1 MLFGTSNLSLVLFF
15 LSLQTHTQKTV
26 KPTLQEDYSNIPSPM
41 LMQSYSERRP
51 LPGFSALLTHNTP
64 KQRDVT
70 SPPPLSFTPRQSIFT
85 PISITSPPPWVTQA
99 LSSLEQGEQELQSL
113 RERQQAEV
121 EDVNR
126 ELDNAMLDAQKEE
139 RRLLEKVEQD
149 HRETQR
155 HLSQV
160 KRENAAAVRV
170 VQSLIDQQLRKMG
183 QLKEQIQRWGS
194 TAGGSNK
201 NQLQRGI
208 AEVTQPWEI
217 SLTLKRV
224 SFLTIPESK
233 TLGLGKVD
241 VREQGMT
248 YPIGVCGD
256 QGHKCALHSGDTSF
270 SNITPLEIRK
280 EPQSNRTGQRNSPNE
295 TSKTNSGNMRIV
307 RKLRLSSS
315 TENEDESPTIKSPI
329 PRHRGVSE
337 SSQDEELESEC
348 SDTQGQDLF
357 LAIPPVSSQGE
368 SEGDESD
375 GRQNATKRRSTL
387 KGKRKQKALVLVSC
401 EEPSCPPEEMSC
413 DVAMSPKAKY
423 KGSLYRHSLVDL
435 SVGHQKKTPNE
446 SSVDSGSPPSPV
458 DSEDFCYTYTI
469 NTPVNGSLKKEHYR
483 SMSTA
488 DLSGKLRPLINR
500 NSGEHRGIRKVNKM
514 HLVSEPLT
522 LDQSRGNSPES
533 NRKTM
538 SSDERQSTSQ
548 TSVRQDSGLNR
559 VSRSLSMS
567 AIEGDNLHQ
576 DKESQQYNMDKEQVV
591 PYLREVEEEG
601 GSTALDSAY
610 LVKQFGK
617 QGSGRTDFNLPSGV
631 HATVKGQLFVVDC
644 GNARIQVTDLQK
656 KVVQQVSPSG
666 SERSSRICNYFDVA
680 VNSKGLIALTCA
692 AERAVLVFSRHGRL
706 LQTFGGTMIG
716 STNEEL
722 DAPRGVTVTRQDEF
736 LIADIKRGSIIA
748 LKLDP
753 KTGARLERTVVTGYH
768 RPYLVAACLTT
779 GLIAVS
785 ERGNETGR
793 VPCIRVLEPGW
804 NTIRILGV
812 CSGLGPVLTCPW
824 GLCIDSDGDVLVADW
839 GKHHHHVLLYPSKG
853 VGWPLVTD
861 NLNSPRGL
869 ALLPD
874 GHMVVS
880 DSMNHCIKIYRYK

>member
-1 MLFGTSNLSLVLFF
+1 
-15 LSLQTHTQKTV
+15 
-26 KPTLQEDYSNIPSPM
+26 M
-41 LMQSYSERRP
+41 LMRSHSERRA
-51 LPGFSALLTHNTP
+51 LLGFSALLTHSTP
-64 KQRDVT
+64 KTDMT
-70 SPPPLSFTPRQSIFT
+70 SPPPLSFSPRESIFT
-85 PISITSPPPWVTQA
+85 PMSLTSPPPWVTQA
-99 LSSLEQGEQELQSL
+99 LSNLEQGERELQSL

-121 EDVNR
+121 EGINR
-126 ELDNAMLDAQKEE
+126 ELDNAAIEAQREE

-149 HRETQR
+149 HREAQQ

-170 VQSLIDQQLRKMG
+170 VQSLVDQQLRKIG

-201 NQLQRGI
+201 NQLQRGV

-217 SLTLKRV
+217 SLTMKRV
-224 SFLTIPESK
+224 SFLPSPESK
-233 TLGLGKVD
+233 TFSLGEVD

-248 YPIGVCGD
+248 YPIGVCGV
-256 QGHKCALHSGDTSF
+256 QGQKCALHSGDTAF

-280 EPQSNRTGQRNSPNE
+280 EPQLNKVGQRYSPEESN
-295 TSKTNSGNMRIV
+295 KANSGNMRVV

-315 TENEDESPTIKSPI
+315 TENEEDLKSPTVKSPT
-329 PRHRGVSE
+329 PRHRAVSE
-337 SSQDEELESEC
+337 SSQDEEVDSVC

-375 GRQNATKRRSTL
+375 SRQNGTKRRSTL

-401 EEPSCPPEEMSC
+401 EEPSCPPEEIDEKSS
-413 DVAMSPKAKY
+413 DVATSPKTGR
-423 KGSLYRHSLVDL
+423 KGSLSRRSLGDL
-435 SVGHQKKTPNE
+435 STGNNHFSQHALSKKKTSTE
-446 SSVDSGSPPSPV
+446 CSMDSGSPPSPA
-458 DSEDFCYTYTI
+458 DSEDSCYTYTV
-469 NTPVNGSLKKEHYR
+469 NTPDNGSLKQEHCR

-488 DLSGKLRPLINR
+488 DLSGKRPLINGDK
-500 NSGEHRGIRKVNKM
+500 GERRGIRKVNRM
-514 HLVSEPLT
+514 RLASEPST
-522 LDQSRGNSPES
+522 LEQGRGNGPES
-533 NRKTM
+533 DRNIM
-538 SSDERQSTSQ
+538 SSDERQSRSQ
-548 TSVRQDSGLNR
+548 TRVTQGLNSNR

-567 AIEGDNLHQ
+567 AIEGDKLHQ
-576 DKESQQYNMDKEQVV
+576 GKESQQYSKDKRGGVV
-591 PYLREVEEEG
+591 PALGELEEEG
-601 GSTALDSAY
+601 GSAALDSAY

-656 KVVQQVSPSG
+656 NVVQQVSPSG

-706 LQTFGGTMIG
+706 LQTFGGTLIG

-722 DAPRGVTVTRQDEF
+722 DAPRGVTVTCQDEF
-736 LIADIKRGSIIA
+736 LVADIKRGTLTS

-753 KTGARLERTVVTGYH
+753 KTGARLERTVVSGYH

-779 GLIAVS
+779 GLMAVS

-839 GKHHHHVLLYPSKG
+839 GKQHHRVLLYPSKG
-853 VGWPLVTD
+853 VGWPLVSD
-861 NLNSPRGL
+861 NLSSPRGL

>member
-1 MLFGTSNLSLVLFF
+1 
-15 LSLQTHTQKTV
+15 
-26 KPTLQEDYSNIPSPM
+26 M
-41 LMQSYSERRP
+41 LMRSHSERRA
-51 LPGFSALLTHNTP
+51 LLGFSALLTHSTP
-64 KQRDVT
+64 KERDMT
-70 SPPPLSFTPRQSIFT
+70 SPPPRSFSPRESIFT
-85 PISITSPPPWVTQA
+85 PISLTSPPPWVTQA
-99 LSSLEQGEQELQSL
+99 LSNLEQGEQELQSL
-113 RERQQAEV
+113 RERQQTEV
-121 EDVNR
+121 EEVNR
-126 ELDNAMLDAQKEE
+126 QLDNAMIEAQREE

-149 HRETQR
+149 HREAQR

-170 VQSLIDQQLRKMG
+170 VQSLLDQQLRKIG

-194 TAGGSNK
+194 TAGVANK
-201 NQLQRGI
+201 NQLQRGV

-217 SLTLKRV
+217 SLTLKKV
-224 SFLTIPESK
+224 SFLINPGSK
-233 TLGLGKVD
+233 TLSLGEVD
-241 VREQGMT
+241 VREQNMT
-248 YPIGVCGD
+248 YPIGVCGV
-256 QGHKCALHSGDTSF
+256 QGQKCALHSGHTAF

-280 EPQSNRTGQRNSPNE
+280 EPQPNKAGQKYSPEESNKS
-295 TSKTNSGNMRIV
+295 NSGNMRVV

-315 TENEDESPTIKSPI
+315 TENEDEPKSPTLKSPI

-337 SSQDEELESEC
+337 SSQDEEVESVC

-375 GRQNATKRRSTL
+375 GRQNGAMRRSTL
-387 KGKRKQKALVLVSC
+387 KGKRKQKALVLVSHD
-401 EEPSCPPEEMSC
+401 EPSCPPEETDEKSP
-413 DVAMSPKAKY
+413 DVAISPKTKR
-423 KGSLYRHSLVDL
+423 KSSLSRHSLVDL
-435 SVGHQKKTPNE
+435 STGHHPPSQHTLSKKKTSNE
-446 SSVDSGSPPSPV
+446 SSMDSGSSPSPV
-458 DSEDFCYTYTI
+458 DSEDSCYTYTV
-469 NTPVNGSLKKEHYR
+469 NTSINGSLKQEHCC
-483 SMSTA
+483 SLSTN
-488 DLSGKLRPLINR
+488 DLSGKLHPLINGDK
-500 NSGEHRGIRKVNKM
+500 GEYRGIRKVNRM
-514 HLVSEPLT
+514 CLASESST
-522 LDQSRGNSPES
+522 LEEGQGNGTES
-533 NRKTM
+533 DRNTV
-538 SSDERQSTSQ
+538 SSDERQSRSKTRATQGLS
-548 TSVRQDSGLNR
+548 LNR
-559 VSRSLSMS
+559 VCRSLSMS
-567 AIEGDNLHQ
+567 AIEGDKIHQ
-576 DKESQQYNMDKEQVV
+576 IKESQQYKKDKKERVV
-591 PYLREVEEEG
+591 PALRELEEEG
-601 GSTALDSAY
+601 GSTALDLSY

-617 QGSGRTDFNLPSGV
+617 QGSGRTDFNLPSGI

-656 KVVQQVSPSG
+656 NVVQQVSPSG

-736 LIADIKRGSIIA
+736 LVADIKRGTLTS

-768 RPYLVAACLTT
+768 RPYLVAACLNT
-779 GLIAVS
+779 GLMAVS

-824 GLCIDSDGDVLVADW
+824 GLIIDSDGDVLVADW
-839 GKHHHHVLLYPSKG
+839 GKQHHRVLLYPAKG

-861 NLNSPRGL
+861 NLSSPRGL

>member
-1 MLFGTSNLSLVLFF
+1 
-15 LSLQTHTQKTV
+15 
-26 KPTLQEDYSNIPSPM
+26 M
-41 LMQSYSERRP
+41 LMRSHSERRA
-51 LPGFSALLTHNTP
+51 LPGFSALLTHSTP

-70 SPPPLSFTPRQSIFT
+70 SPPSLSFTPRQSIFT
-85 PISITSPPPWVTQA
+85 PICITSPPPWVSQA
-99 LSSLEQGEQELQSL
+99 LSSLEKGEQELQSL

-121 EDVNR
+121 EEVNR
-126 ELDNAMLDAQKEE
+126 ELDNAMIEAQREE

-149 HRETQR
+149 HREAQR

-201 NQLQRGI
+201 NQLQRGV

-224 SFLTIPESK
+224 SFLPIPESN
-233 TLGLGKVD
+233 TLSLGKVD

-256 QGHKCALHSGDTSF
+256 QGHKCALHSGETTF

-280 EPQSNRTGQRNSPNE
+280 EAQPNRPGQRYNSYE
-295 TSKTNSGNMRIV
+295 STKTNSGNMRIV

-315 TENEDESPTIKSPI
+315 TENEDDLKSPTVKSPSL
-329 PRHRGVSE
+329 RHRRVSD

-357 LAIPPVSSQGE
+357 LAIPPISSQGE

-375 GRQNATKRRSTL
+375 GRQNVTKRRSTL

-401 EEPSCPPEEMSC
+401 EEPSCPPEENDEKAC
-413 DVAMSPKAKY
+413 DVAISLGTRY
-423 KGSLYRHSLVDL
+423 KGSLYRHSVVDL
-435 SVGHQKKTPNE
+435 STGHKQALSKKKTSNE
-446 SSVDSGSPPSPV
+446 SSVDSGSPASPV

-469 NTPVNGSLKKEHYR
+469 NTPVNGSLQREHYR

-488 DLSGKLRPLINR
+488 DLSGKLRPLINA
-500 NSGEHRGIRKVNKM
+500 NNGEHRGIRKVNKM
-514 HLVSEPLT
+514 HLVSEPST

-538 SSDERQSTSQ
+538 SSDERQSRSQ
-548 TSVRQDSGLNR
+548 TRFIKGSGLKR

-567 AIEGDNLHQ
+567 AIEGDKLHQ
-576 DKESQQYNMDKEQVV
+576 DKESQQYNKDKEQVV
-591 PYLREVEEEG
+591 LFLREVEEEG

-656 KVVQQVSPSG
+656 NVVQQVSPSG

-692 AERAVLVFSRHGRL
+692 AERALLVFSRHGRL

-736 LIADIKRGSIIA
+736 LVADIKRGTLIA

-779 GLIAVS
+779 GLMAVS

-793 VPCIRVLEPGW
+793 VPSIRVMDPAW

-839 GKHHHHVLLYPSKG
+839 GKQRHRVLLYPSKG

-861 NLNSPRGL
+861 NLNNPRGL

-880 DSMNHCIKIYRYK
+880 DSMNHCIKIYHYK

>member
-1 MLFGTSNLSLVLFF
+1 
-15 LSLQTHTQKTV
+15 
-26 KPTLQEDYSNIPSPM
+26 M
-41 LMQSYSERRP
+41 LMRSHSERRA
-51 LPGFSALLTHNTP
+51 LPGFSALLTHSTP
-64 KQRDVT
+64 KQRDLT
-70 SPPPLSFTPRQSIFT
+70 SPPPLSFTPRQSVFT
-85 PISITSPPPWVTQA
+85 PISLTSPPPWVTQA
-99 LSSLEQGEQELQSL
+99 VSNLEQGERELQSL

-121 EDVNR
+121 EEVNR
-126 ELDNAMLDAQKEE
+126 ELDNAVIAAQREE
-139 RRLLEKVEQD
+139 RRLLEKIEQD
-149 HRETQR
+149 HREAQR

-170 VQSLIDQQLRKMG
+170 VQSLVDQQLRKMG

-194 TAGGSNK
+194 TTGGSNK
-201 NQLQRGI
+201 NQLQRGV

-224 SFLTIPESK
+224 SFLPSPESK
-233 TLGLGKVD
+233 TLSLGEVD
-241 VREQGMT
+241 VHEQGMT
-248 YPIGVCGD
+248 YPIGVCGV
-256 QGHKCALHSGDTSF
+256 QGQKCALHSGDTTF
-270 SNITPLEIRK
+270 LNITPLEIRK
-280 EPQSNRTGQRNSPNE
+280 EPQPNRAGQRSPDE
-295 TSKTNSGNMRIV
+295 TNKKNSGNMRVV

-315 TENEDESPTIKSPI
+315 TENEDELNSPTIKSPI
-329 PRHRGVSE
+329 LRHRGVSE
-337 SSQDEELESEC
+337 SSQDEEVESLC

-375 GRQNATKRRSTL
+375 SRQNGTQRRSTL

-401 EEPSCPPEEMSC
+401 EEPSCPPEETDEKNC
-413 DVAMSPKAKY
+413 DMAISPKTRR
-423 KGSLYRHSLVDL
+423 KGSLSTYSLVDL
-435 SVGHQKKTPNE
+435 STGHRPLSQQALSKKKNSNE
-446 SSVDSGSPPSPV
+446 LAMGSGSPPSPV
-458 DSEDFCYTYTI
+458 DSEDSCYTYTV
-469 NTPVNGSLKKEHYR
+469 NTPVNGSLKQEHCR
-483 SMSTA
+483 SVSTA
-488 DLSGKLRPLINR
+488 DLSGKQRPLINCEKSER
-500 NSGEHRGIRKVNKM
+500 RGIRKVNRM
-514 HLVSEPLT
+514 RLASEILE
-522 LDQSRGNSPES
+522 QSQGNNTES
-533 NRKTM
+533 DRNTI
-538 SSDERQSTSQ
+538 SSDERQSRSQ
-548 TSVRQDSGLNR
+548 TRVTQGSGLNR

-567 AIEGDNLHQ
+567 AIEGDKLHQ
-576 DKESQQYNMDKEQVV
+576 VKELQPYNKDKEKVV
-591 PYLREVEEEG
+591 PALRELEEEG
-601 GSTALDSAY
+601 GSTVLDSAY
-610 LVKQFGK
+610 LIKQFGK
-617 QGSGRTDFNLPSGV
+617 QGSGRTDFNLPSGI

-644 GNARIQVTDLQK
+644 GNARVQVTDLQK
-656 KVVQQVSPSG
+656 NVVQQVSPSG

-706 LQTFGGTMIG
+706 LQTFGGTLIG

-736 LIADIKRGSIIA
+736 LVADIKRGTLTA

-753 KTGARLERTVVTGYH
+753 KTGARLERTVVSGYH
-768 RPYLVAACLTT
+768 RPYLVAACLTS
-779 GLIAVS
+779 GLMAVS

-804 NTIRILGV
+804 STIRILGV

-839 GKHHHHVLLYPSKG
+839 GKQHHRVLFYPSKG

-861 NLNSPRGL
+861 NLSSPRGL

>member
-1 MLFGTSNLSLVLFF
+1 
-15 LSLQTHTQKTV
+15 
-26 KPTLQEDYSNIPSPM
+26 M
-41 LMQSYSERRP
+41 LMRSHSERRA
-51 LPGFSALLTHNTP
+51 LLGFTALLTHSTP
-64 KQRDVT
+64 KQRDAT
-70 SPPPLSFTPRQSIFT
+70 SPPPLSFTPRESVFT
-85 PISITSPPPWVTQA
+85 PISLTSLPPWVTQA
-99 LSSLEQGEQELQSL
+99 LSNLEKGEQELQGL

-121 EDVNR
+121 EEVNR
-126 ELDNAMLDAQKEE
+126 ELDNAVIEAQREE

-149 HRETQR
+149 HREAQR

-170 VQSLIDQQLRKMG
+170 VQSLVDQQLRKIG

-194 TAGGSNK
+194 TASGSNK
-201 NQLQRGI
+201 NQLQRGV

-224 SFLTIPESK
+224 SFLPSPRPK
-233 TLGLGKVD
+233 TLSLGEVD

-248 YPIGVCGD
+248 YPIGVCGV
-256 QGHKCALHSGDTSF
+256 QGQKCALHSGDMTF

-280 EPQSNRTGQRNSPNE
+280 EPQPNRAGQRYSPEESN
-295 TSKTNSGNMRIV
+295 KANSGNMRVV

-315 TENEDESPTIKSPI
+315 TENEDELKSPTIKSPI

-337 SSQDEELESEC
+337 SSQDEEVESVC

-375 GRQNATKRRSTL
+375 GRQNGTKRRSTL

-401 EEPSCPPEEMSC
+401 EEPSCPPEETDEKNS
-413 DVAMSPKAKY
+413 DVAESPKTRR
-423 KGSLYRHSLVDL
+423 KGSLSRHSLVDL
-435 SVGHQKKTPNE
+435 TSRHHPLSQHITSKKKTSNE
-446 SSVDSGSPPSPV
+446 PSMDTGSPPSPV
-458 DSEDFCYTYTI
+458 DSEDSCYTYTV
-469 NTPVNGSLKKEHYR
+469 NTPVGGSLKQEQRR
-483 SMSTA
+483 SISIA
-488 DLSGKLRPLINR
+488 DLSGKLHPLVNGDK
-500 NSGEHRGIRKVNKM
+500 GEHRGIRKINRM
-514 HLVSEPLT
+514 RLASEPST
-522 LDQSRGNSPES
+522 LEQGQGNGTES
-533 NRKTM
+533 DRNTM
-538 SSDERQSTSQ
+538 SSDERQSRSQ
-548 TSVRQDSGLNR
+548 TRSLSLNH

-576 DKESQQYNMDKEQVV
+576 VKESRQYHKDKKERVV
-591 PYLREVEEEG
+591 PALGELEEEG

-610 LVKQFGK
+610 QVRQFGK

-631 HATVKGQLFVVDC
+631 HSTVKGQLFVVDC

-656 KVVQQVSPSG
+656 NVVQQVSPSG

-736 LIADIKRGSIIA
+736 LVADIKRGTLTS

-779 GLIAVS
+779 GLMAVS

-804 NTIRILGV
+804 STIRILGV

-839 GKHHHHVLLYPSKG
+839 GKQHHRVLLYPSKG

-861 NLNSPRGL
+861 NLSSPRGL

>member
-1 MLFGTSNLSLVLFF
+1 
-15 LSLQTHTQKTV
+15 
-26 KPTLQEDYSNIPSPM
+26 M
-41 LMQSYSERRP
+41 LMRSHSERRA
-51 LPGFSALLTHNTP
+51 LLGFSALLTHSTP
-64 KQRDVT
+64 KQRDLT
-70 SPPPLSFTPRQSIFT
+70 SPPPLSFTPRESMFT
-85 PISITSPPPWVTQA
+85 PVSLTSPPSWVAQA
-99 LSSLEQGEQELQSL
+99 LSNLEQGEKELQSL

-121 EDVNR
+121 EEVNR
-126 ELDNAMLDAQKEE
+126 ELDNAAIEAQREE
-139 RRLLEKVEQD
+139 RRLLEKIEQD
-149 HRETQR
+149 NREAQR

-170 VQSLIDQQLRKMG
+170 VQSLVDQQLRKIG
-183 QLKEQIQRWGS
+183 QLKDQIQRWGG

-201 NQLQRGI
+201 NQLQRGV

-217 SLTLKRV
+217 SLTMKRV
-224 SFLTIPESK
+224 SFLPSPGSK
-233 TLGLGKVD
+233 TISFGEVD

-248 YPIGVCGD
+248 YPIGVCGV
-256 QGHKCALHSGDTSF
+256 QGQKCALHSGDTAF

-280 EPQSNRTGQRNSPNE
+280 EPQPTRAGQRYSPEESN
-295 TSKTNSGNMRIV
+295 KANSGNMRVV

-315 TENEDESPTIKSPI
+315 TENEDDLKSPTLKSPI

-337 SSQDEELESEC
+337 SSQDEEVESVC

-375 GRQNATKRRSTL
+375 GRQNGTKRRSTL

-401 EEPSCPPEEMSC
+401 EEPSCPPDAKSSY
-413 DVAMSPKAKY
+413 VAISPKTRR
-423 KGSLYRHSLVDL
+423 KGSLSKHSLVDL
-435 SVGHQKKTPNE
+435 STKHHPPSQHTLPKKKTSNE
-446 SSVDSGSPPSPV
+446 SSMDSGSPPSPV
-458 DSEDFCYTYTI
+458 GSEDFCYTYTV
-469 NTPVNGSLKKEHYR
+469 NTPANGSLKQEHCH
-483 SMSTA
+483 SMSTT
-488 DLSGKLRPLINR
+488 DLSGKLGPLIN
-500 NSGEHRGIRKVNKM
+500 SDKGERRGIRKVNRM
-514 HLVSEPLT
+514 RLASDPSILEQGQGDGT
-522 LDQSRGNSPES
+522 ES
-533 NRKTM
+533 DRNTM
-538 SSDERQSTSQ
+538 SSDERQSRSQ
-548 TSVRQDSGLNR
+548 TRVTQGLSLNR

-567 AIEGDNLHQ
+567 AIEGDKLHQ
-576 DKESQQYNMDKEQVV
+576 EKESRHYNKDKKERVV
-591 PYLREVEEEG
+591 PALGELEEEG
-601 GSTALDSAY
+601 GSDALDAAY

-656 KVVQQVSPSG
+656 NVVQQVSPSG

-736 LIADIKRGSIIA
+736 LVADIKRGTLTS

-779 GLIAVS
+779 GLMAVS

-824 GLCIDSDGDVLVADW
+824 GLCIDKDGDVLVADW
-839 GKHHHHVLLYPSKG
+839 GKQYHRVLLYPSKG
-853 VGWPLVTD
+853 VGWPLVND
-861 NLNSPRGL
+861 NLSSPRGL

>member
-1 MLFGTSNLSLVLFF
+1 M
-15 LSLQTHTQKTV
+15 
-26 KPTLQEDYSNIPSPM
+26 
-41 LMQSYSERRP
+41 
-51 LPGFSALLTHNTP
+51 
-64 KQRDVT
+64 
-70 SPPPLSFTPRQSIFT
+70 
-85 PISITSPPPWVTQA
+85 TQA
-99 LSSLEQGEQELQSL
+99 LSNLEQGEQELQSL
-113 RERQQAEV
+113 MERQQAEA
-121 EDVNR
+121 EEVNR
-126 ELDNAMLDAQKEE
+126 ELDNAAIEAQREE

-149 HRETQR
+149 HREAQR

-170 VQSLIDQQLRKMG
+170 VQSLVDQQLRKIR
-183 QLKEQIQRWGS
+183 QLTEQIQRWGS
-194 TAGGSNK
+194 SAGGSNK
-201 NQLQRGI
+201 NQLQRGV

-217 SLTLKRV
+217 SLTMKRV
-224 SFLTIPESK
+224 SFLPSPGSK
-233 TLGLGKVD
+233 TFNLGEVD
-241 VREQGMT
+241 VREQSMT
-248 YPIGVCGD
+248 YPIGVCGF
-256 QGHKCALHSGDTSF
+256 QGQKCALHSGDTAF
-270 SNITPLEIRK
+270 SNIAPLEIRK
-280 EPQSNRTGQRNSPNE
+280 EPQLNRAGQMFSPEESN
-295 TSKTNSGNMRIV
+295 KANSGNMRVV

-315 TENEDESPTIKSPI
+315 TENEDDPKSPTLNTPI
-329 PRHRGVSE
+329 TRHRGVSE
-337 SSQDEELESEC
+337 SSQDEEVESLC

-375 GRQNATKRRSTL
+375 GRQNGTKKQSTL
-387 KGKRKQKALVLVSC
+387 KGKRKQKALFLVSC
-401 EEPSCPPEEMSC
+401 EEPSCPPEETDAKSSY
-413 DVAMSPKAKY
+413 AAITPKTMRKS
-423 KGSLYRHSLVDL
+423 SLSRHSLVDL
-435 SVGHQKKTPNE
+435 STRHHPLFQHTLPKKKTSNE
-446 SSVDSGSPPSPV
+446 SSMESGSPPSPV
-458 DSEDFCYTYTI
+458 DSEDSCYTYTV
-469 NTPVNGSLKKEHYR
+469 NTPVNGSRSLKQEPCR
-483 SMSTA
+483 SMSTT
-488 DLSGKLRPLINR
+488 DLSGKLCPLINQ
-500 NSGEHRGIRKVNKM
+500 GERRGIRKVNRM
-514 HLVSEPLT
+514 RLASEPST
-522 LDQSRGNSPES
+522 LKKGQSHGTES
-533 NRKTM
+533 DVNTV
-538 SSDERQSTSQ
+538 SSGERQSRSKTPVTHSLN
-548 TSVRQDSGLNR
+548 LNR
-559 VSRSLSMS
+559 VSRSLSLS
-567 AIEGDNLHQ
+567 AIEGDKLHQ
-576 DKESQQYNMDKEQVV
+576 GKESHQHNIDKKDRVV
-591 PYLREVEEEG
+591 SALGELEEEC
-601 GSTALDSAY
+601 GSYGLDSAC

-631 HATVKGQLFVVDC
+631 HATVKGQLFLVDC

-656 KVVQQVSPSG
+656 NVVQQVSPSG

-706 LQTFGGTMIG
+706 LQTFGGTLIG

-736 LIADIKRGSIIA
+736 LVADIKRGTLTS

-768 RPYLVAACLTT
+768 RPYQVAACLTT

-824 GLCIDSDGDVLVADW
+824 GLCIDNDGDVLVVDW
-839 GKHHHHVLLYPSKG
+839 GKQHHRVLFYPSKG
-853 VGWPLVTD
+853 VGWPLVND
-861 NLNSPRGL
+861 SLSSPRGL

>member
-1 MLFGTSNLSLVLFF
+1 
-15 LSLQTHTQKTV
+15 
-26 KPTLQEDYSNIPSPM
+26 M
-41 LMQSYSERRP
+41 LMRSHSERRP
-51 LPGFSALLTHNTP
+51 LLGFSALLTYSP
-64 KQRDVT
+64 KQRDVI
-70 SPPPLSFTPRQSIFT
+70 SPPPLPFTPRKSIFT
-85 PISITSPPPWVTQA
+85 PISLTPPPPWVTEA
-99 LSSLEQGEQELQSL
+99 MSNLEQAEQDLQSL

-121 EDVNR
+121 EEVNR
-126 ELDNAMLDAQKEE
+126 ELDNAVFEAQREE
-139 RRLLEKVEQD
+139 RRLLEKIEQN
-149 HRETQR
+149 HRQAQQ
-155 HLSQV
+155 HISQV
-160 KRENAAAVRV
+160 KRENAAAMRV

-183 QLKEQIQRWGS
+183 QLKEQIERWGS
-194 TAGGSNK
+194 TIVGSNK
-201 NQLQRGI
+201 NQLQKGV

-224 SFLTIPESK
+224 SFLPNPKSK
-233 TLGLGKVD
+233 TLSFGKLD
-241 VREQGMT
+241 VHEQGMT
-248 YPIGVCGD
+248 YPIGVCGA
-256 QGHKCALHSGDTSF
+256 QGQKCSLHSGDTNF

-280 EPQSNRTGQRNSPNE
+280 EPQANKTTQKYSPSE
-295 TSKTNSGNMRIV
+295 SSKTNSGSMRIV

-315 TENEDESPTIKSPI
+315 TENEDELKSPTIKSPI
-329 PRHRGVSE
+329 QRHRGVSE
-337 SSQDEELESEC
+337 SSQDEELDYED
-348 SDTQGQDLF
+348 SDTHGQDFF

-375 GRQNATKRRSTL
+375 GRRNGTKRRSTV

-401 EEPSCPPEEMSC
+401 EEPSCPPEEMDKKSC
-413 DVAMSPKAKY
+413 DVSRSLKAGM
-423 KGSLYRHSLVDL
+423 KGLLSRKSLVDL
-435 SVGHQKKTPNE
+435 HHPLTQQILSKKKMNE
-446 SSVDSGSPPSPV
+446 SSVDSGSPPSPA
-458 DSEDFCYTYTI
+458 DSEDYCYTYTI
-469 NTPVNGSLKKEHYR
+469 NTPVNGSLNQEHYR

-488 DLSGKLRPLINR
+488 DLSCKLRPLIISDND
-500 NSGEHRGIRKVNKM
+500 EHRLIRKVNKM
-514 HLVSEPLT
+514 HLVSEPST
-522 LDQSRGNSPES
+522 LDQIQKNSPEPVRKIKCS
-533 NRKTM
+533 N
-538 SSDERQSTSQ
+538 ERQSRSQ
-548 TSVRQDSGLNR
+548 TRAPQGSGLTH

-567 AIEGDNLHQ
+567 AIEDGNLHQ
-576 DKESQQYNMDKEQVV
+576 NKETHQYNNLSLK
-591 PYLREVEEEG
+591 EVEED
-601 GSTALDSAY
+601 GSSNALDTAY

-631 HATVKGQLFVVDC
+631 YATVKGQLFVVDC

-656 KVVQQVSPSG
+656 NVVQQVSPSG

-692 AERAVLVFSRHGRL
+692 AERAVLVFNRHGRL

-722 DAPRGVTVTRQDEF
+722 DAPRGVTVTSDDDF
-736 LIADIKRGSIIA
+736 LIADIKRGSLTV

-768 RPYLVAACLTT
+768 RPYLVSACITT
-779 GLIAVS
+779 RLMAVS

-793 VPCIRVLEPGW
+793 APCIRVLEPGW

-839 GKHHHHVLLYPSKG
+839 GKQNHRILLYPSKG
-853 VGWPLVTD
+853 VGWPLVTE

-880 DSMNHCIKIYRYK
+880 DSMNHCIKIFCYK

>member
-1 MLFGTSNLSLVLFF
+1 
-15 LSLQTHTQKTV
+15 
-26 KPTLQEDYSNIPSPM
+26 M
-41 LMQSYSERRP
+41 LMRSHSERRA
-51 LPGFSALLTHNTP
+51 LLGFTALLTHSTP
-64 KQRDVT
+64 KQRDAT
-70 SPPPLSFTPRQSIFT
+70 SPPPLSFTPRESIFT
-85 PISITSPPPWVTQA
+85 PISLTSLPPWVTQA
-99 LSSLEQGEQELQSL
+99 LSNLEKGEQELQSL

-121 EDVNR
+121 EEVNR
-126 ELDNAMLDAQKEE
+126 ELDDAVIEAQREE

-149 HRETQR
+149 HREAQQ

-170 VQSLIDQQLRKMG
+170 VQSLVDQQLRKIG

-201 NQLQRGI
+201 NQLQRGV

-224 SFLTIPESK
+224 SFLPSPRSK
-233 TLGLGKVD
+233 TLSLGEVD
-241 VREQGMT
+241 VHEQGMT
-248 YPIGVCGD
+248 YPISVCGV
-256 QGHKCALHSGDTSF
+256 QGQKCALHSGDTTF

-280 EPQSNRTGQRNSPNE
+280 EPQPNRAGQRNSPEESN
-295 TSKTNSGNMRIV
+295 KANSGNMRVV

-315 TENEDESPTIKSPI
+315 TENEDELKSPTIKSPT

-337 SSQDEELESEC
+337 SSQDEEVESVC

-375 GRQNATKRRSTL
+375 GRQNGTKKRSTL

-401 EEPSCPPEEMSC
+401 EEPSCPPEETDEKSS
-413 DVAMSPKAKY
+413 DVAEPPKTGR
-423 KGSLYRHSLVDL
+423 KGSLSRHSLVDL
-435 SVGHQKKTPNE
+435 TSKHHSLSQHTLSKKKTSNE

-458 DSEDFCYTYTI
+458 DSEDSCYTYTV
-469 NTPVNGSLKKEHYR
+469 NTPVNGSLKQEHRR
-483 SMSTA
+483 SVSIA
-488 DLSGKLRPLINR
+488 DLSGKLRPLVNGDK
-500 NSGEHRGIRKVNKM
+500 GERRGIRKVNRM
-514 HLVSEPLT
+514 RLASEPST
-522 LDQSRGNSPES
+522 LEQGQGNGTES
-533 NRKTM
+533 DRNTM
-538 SSDERQSTSQ
+538 SSDERQSRSQ
-548 TSVRQDSGLNR
+548 TRVTRSLSLNH

-567 AIEGDNLHQ
+567 AIEGDKLHQ
-576 DKESQQYNMDKEQVV
+576 VKESHQYNKDKKERVV
-591 PYLREVEEEG
+591 PYLRELEEEG
-601 GSTALDSAY
+601 GSVALDLAY
-610 LVKQFGK
+610 LVRQFGK

-656 KVVQQVSPSG
+656 NVVQQVSPSG

-736 LIADIKRGSIIA
+736 LVADIKRGTLTSM
-748 LKLDP
+748 KLDP

-779 GLIAVS
+779 GLMAVS

-839 GKHHHHVLLYPSKG
+839 GKQHHRVLVYPSKG

-861 NLNSPRGL
+861 NLSSPRGL